1 MTAGRTRFRPL
12 ADEPIGPRLFIAV
25 PLPAP
30 ARAAI
35 EELVAAVRLAPEPAA
50 GERRDPRDVRWVRM
64 DGLHVTLR
72 FIGPTDARR
81 LDAARAAVQAAAAGF
96 ERFEVGLA
104 GAGAFPNLGRPRV
117 LWLGL
122 SRGLEPLNELT
133 GRLARA
139 LAEHGWPH
147 DDRPVRPHLTLARS
161 DGVAAG
167 SQVAA
172 RLVAAA
178 AEFELGWSADRLV
191 LFESQTGGGPARYL
205 PLLESELPADL
216 HADRRAAA
224 EAPAVTHRPTRDRG
238 PESG

>member
-1 MTAGRTRFRPL
+1 
-12 ADEPIGPRLFIAV
+12 V
-25 PLPAP
+25 PLPAA

-35 EELVAAVRLAPEPAA
+35 ETLVASVRLAPEPAP

-72 FIGPTDARR
+72 FLGPTDPGR
-81 LDAARAAVQAAAAGF
+81 LDAARAAVESAATGF
-96 ERFEVGLA
+96 GAFEAGLA

-122 SRGLEPLNELT
+122 TRGLAPLNELT
-133 GRLARA
+133 VRLATA

-167 SQVAA
+167 SQVAG
-172 RLVAAA
+172 RLTAAA
-178 AEFELGWSADRLV
+178 ADFELAWTADRLV
-191 LFESQTGGGPARYL
+191 LFESQTGGGPARYV
-205 PLLESELPADL
+205 PLLEVPLGVPPA
-216 HADRRAAA
+216 
-224 EAPAVTHRPTRDRG
+224 T
-238 PESG
+238 S